1 MIWIDRVFALHLLLG
16 AAGHTFGSLSLLPA
30 AGSDIQVWSLGSA
43 LCAALLA
50 VLNLL
55 RAGRPADKPLAW
67 VTALGS
73 IGWLGV
79 VIGFGLSIGRLT
91 DFRVLWHGMSA
102 LMLAI
107 FSLRSALSPAATT

>member
-1 MIWIDRVFALHLLLG
+1 MIWIDRFFALLLLLG
-16 AAGHTFGSLSLLPA
+16 AAGHTFGSLTLLP

-43 LCAALLA
+43 LCATLLA

-73 IGWLGV
+73 IGWVGV
-79 VIGFGLSIGRLT
+79 VVGFGLSIGHLT
-91 DFRVLWHGMSA
+91 DFRVLWHGASA
-102 LMLAI
+102 LVLTI
-107 FSLRSALSPAATT
+107 FSLRSALSPTATT